1 MQLYIRPPDEIFV
14 SSETT
19 QEADAT
25 EDKTNGGEAEKE
37 DAVEQAPPA
46 QTDWGLIAVL
56 ALGALGSNT
65 AMASLLTCQAR

>member
-1 MQLYIRPPDEIFV
+1 M
-14 SSETT
+14 
-19 QEADAT
+19 
-25 EDKTNGGEAEKE
+25 EDKTSGGEAEKE

-65 AMASLLTCQAR
+65 AMASLLTCQVRVRVSVRANPNQV